1 MQDAMPPN
9 IGLFDV
15 ELNMEVAKEYEGPE
29 RRAYPRFPMP
39 FPASLRLSVIREGN
53 PTVLEFD
60 GETVDVS
67 LVGARILLPQK
78 PEIASFIEDA
88 NEGRG
93 VDVGVEIVTKNKRIK
108 AVGDVRWFKAEAPE
122 GATVGIH
129 LTGMGRDDREIWEDL
144 VKSVALSLQG
154 TGGIK
159 HYSSD
164 IFTELDIQRI
174 RRKTWMR
181 LIPTSRHYEC
191 KYCHCKFLR
200 IFGLFSLVRAPGTTK
215 LPSP

>member
-1 MQDAMPPN
+1 ME
-9 IGLFDV
+9 DV
-15 ELNMEVAKEYEGPE
+15 KGYEGPE
-29 RRAYPRFPMP
+29 RRAHPRFPITL
-39 FPASLRLSVIREGN
+39 PALLRLSAIREGHSN
-53 PTVLEFD
+53 IVELD
-60 GETVDVS
+60 GESVDLS
-67 LVGARILLPQK
+67 LVGARILLSEK
-78 PEIASFIEDA
+78 PEVVSFIEEA
-88 NEGRG
+88 KEGGG
-93 VDVGVEIVTKNKRIK
+93 VDMGVEIVTEKKRIK
-108 AVGDVRWFKAEAPE
+108 AIGDVRWFKAEVPE
-122 GATVGIH
+122 EVTVGIH

-164 IFTELDIQRI
+164 IFTELEEARLVCSACKSTNIQRI

-200 IFGLFSLVRAPGTTK
+200 ILGFFSLVRARPQQEE
-215 LPSP
+215 